1 MPLTSR
7 QHDIA
12 VLVLRGHSNEDIAN
26 ALRKRYPGLTGRTVR
41 SEVNAIRQL
50 LPGPLPARQR
60 IIRHY
65 SEAK

>member
-1 MPLTSR
+1 MLTPR

-12 VLVLRGHSNEDIAN
+12 ALVLRGHPNEDIAD
-26 ALRKRYPGLTGRTVR
+26 ALRKRYPGLTARTVR
-41 SEVNAIRQL
+41 SEVDAIRRQ

-65 SEAK
+65 RETKS